1 MIKQCFVKE
10 YQGHRWLFK
19 QHKYDDNYDM
29 VDEQGE
35 FSAIELEPH
44 TAELLANQLNI
55 LQKYQTDDQQH
66 LLLVNLILDF
76 VKENKDVDKDIIIA
90 VINNVDKLMVK

>member
-1 MIKQCFVKE
+1 MIRQCFVKE
-10 YQGHRWLFK
+10 YQGHRWLFR

-35 FSAIELEPH
+35 FPTIELEPH

-55 LQKYQTDDQQH
+55 LQKYQRDDQQH
-66 LLLVNLILDF
+66 LLLVNLILNF

-90 VINNVDKLMVK
+90 VINNVDKLMVE